1 MKNILLILIILI
13 VLYKLYIGCS
23 ISEKFYDCKAD
34 VQKCIESHEK
44 SNGSISNQELIK
56 CNELCKK

>member
-1 MKNILLILIILI
+1 M
-13 VLYKLYIGCS
+13 LYKLYIGCS